1 MTRPLSRI
9 TSMTSASPLGR
20 GRSMYPRGVVD
31 TAMAFLPVACDRSR
45 LVGLLRGQRFFR
57 SVHQLLADER
67 AVLGQSAGDSG
78 LPIAVQV
85 ADRPVELLERV
96 LGRFPV
102 AVDVA

>member
-9 TSMTSASPLGR
+9 TSMTSARPLGR

-45 LVGLLRGQRFFR
+45 LVGFLRGQRFFR
-57 SVHQLLADER
+57 LVHQLLTDER
-67 AVLGQSAGDSG
+67 AVLGQSTCDIG
-78 LPIAVQV
+78 LVDAVQV

-96 LGRFPV
+96 LGSFPV
-102 AVDVA
+102 AVDLA